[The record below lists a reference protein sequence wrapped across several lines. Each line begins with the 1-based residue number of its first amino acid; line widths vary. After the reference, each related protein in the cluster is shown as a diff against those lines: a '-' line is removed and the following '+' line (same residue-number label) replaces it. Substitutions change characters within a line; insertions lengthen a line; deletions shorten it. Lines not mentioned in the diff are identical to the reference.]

1 MSRVTGPMLRELR
14 LWAEVGLRAVA
25 RRSTGSVRL
34 SDGHL
39 SRVERGLRPVTPAV
53 LAAYERALGMRI
65 DPATVTDLTSG
76 SGPDDADRRAFQA
89 TVANLAA
96 GIPTGGLGG
105 EGEQR
110 LLRDATYLRVP
121 QRVTLT
127 DVTHLEQAAL
137 TLRGLDLRHGG
148 ELTAQ
153 MAGQLLRWAA
163 GLRDAGMTAPVR
175 RRWQAALATLATWAA
190 WSAHDACQ
198 RTVARALAV
207 LALDAAVSADEP
219 DLRAHVLADI
229 AAGHSH
235 RGHPV
240 DALHTIRLADGD
252 ERTHPAIQTMLHG
265 VRARAHAALG
275 ERDRCEREI
284 ARAVALASG
293 VDPDGVPGWLG
304 GWHPAHVT
312 ALCGHAYAG
321 LAGESGSLRDLALA
335 HERLTGAAGQLAP
348 VRPRAAA
355 LCLTRLALA
364 YQRCGNPDGA
374 ATFTRQAAH
383 LATDL
388 RSARVARD
396 LAALQSGAGGGEPPQ
411 AG

>member
-1 MSRVTGPMLRELR
+1 MLRELR

-25 RRSTGSVRL
+25 RRSSGNVRL

-65 DPATVTDLTSG
+65 DPYTINDLTSG
-76 SGPDDADRRAFQA
+76 SEPDDADRRAFQA
-89 TVANLAA
+89 TVAALAA
-96 GIPTGGLGG
+96 GTPTGGLGG

-110 LLRDATYLRVP
+110 LLRDAMYRRVP
-121 QRVTLT
+121 QRITAT
-127 DVTHLEQAAL
+127 DATHLERAAL

-148 ELTAQ
+148 ELTTQ
-153 MAGQLLRWAA
+153 MAGQLLHWAA
-163 GLRDAGMTAPVR
+163 GLRDAAMTGQVR
-175 RRWQAALATLATWAA
+175 RRWHAALATLATWAA

-198 RTVARALAV
+198 RPVARALSV
-207 LALDAAVSADEP
+207 LALDAAVAADEP

-229 AAGHSH
+229 AAGHNH
-235 RGHPV
+235 HWHPV

-265 VRARAHAALG
+265 VRARAYAALG
-275 ERDRCEREI
+275 ERDPAEREV
-284 ARAVALASG
+284 RLVEHVAAT
-293 VDPDGVPGWLG
+293 VDHGTVPEWLG
-304 GWHPAHVT
+304 GWHPAHVH
-312 ALCGHAYAG
+312 ALCGHAYAS
-321 LAGESGSLRDLALA
+321 LARECGSLRDLALA
-335 HERLTGAAGQLAP
+335 HDRLTDAAGQLTPA
-348 VRPRAAA
+348 RPRAAA

-374 ATFTRQAAH
+374 AALTRQAAH

-388 RSARVARD
+388 RSARVTRD
-396 LAALQSGAGGGEPPQ
+396 LAALQAGTDGGGPPR